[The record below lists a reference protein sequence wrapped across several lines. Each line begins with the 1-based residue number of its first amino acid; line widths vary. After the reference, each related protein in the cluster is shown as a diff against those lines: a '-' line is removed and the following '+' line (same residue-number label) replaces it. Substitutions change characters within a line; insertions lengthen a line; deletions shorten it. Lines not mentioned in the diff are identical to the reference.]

1 MTTSKTFDSANPPR
15 RGLRVVLI
23 AGLVL
28 GSQAVFFVGLWYAL
42 IRPATLLER
51 LLAGDSTVEVSS
63 LVFSGQQQQV
73 VVDDP
78 ESVRYLT
85 AAFRSAGPKA
95 YVAGHCGT
103 TYTMD
108 VRFTGWCSFRAG
120 CYVPQ
125 EENGLTVCPNWHTL
139 ILDDP
144 YFHWVAFPEPVPERV
159 KEAIR
164 KLRNPP
170 VGR

>member
-1 MTTSKTFDSANPPR
+1 MGITPGPKSGRAASTHAHSLLPLDSEPGCAHRDNR
-15 RGLRVVLI
+15 C
-23 AGLVL
+23 
-28 GSQAVFFVGLWYAL
+28 
-42 IRPATLLER
+42 
-51 LLAGDSTVEVSS
+51 
-63 LVFSGQQQQV
+63 
-73 VVDDP
+73 
-78 ESVRYLT
+78 
-85 AAFRSAGPKA
+85 PKA